1 LAQTYKS
8 GVDAVPKERYTND
21 QIKARLILIV
31 GITLSITFVAST
43 LSLLYGL
50 LFVVQPLEVSEND
63 KSAWAL
69 LSPMM
74 LFLSGALSSLLASN
88 GLKNPMKQ
96 QPPKETE

>member
-1 LAQTYKS
+1 M
-8 GVDAVPKERYTND
+8 VDAVPKERYTND

-31 GITLSITFVAST
+31 GITLSVTFVAST

-88 GLKNPMKQ
+88 GLKPPSK

>member
-1 LAQTYKS
+1 
-8 GVDAVPKERYTND
+8 VDAVPRERYTND

-31 GITLSITFVAST
+31 GITLSVTFVAST